1 MLWWYSCNL
10 GVVLED
16 EQVYFTTDTELWQ
29 IDAWLDGAAGVWEQ
43 DAVILCFIVVEVGA
57 VAVEDG
63 ADVVAGTVDEVVR
76 VVSLGDYR
84 AGDVVY
90 LPALDGLVIR
100 QPLAYEGDGR
110 VSCSFDD
117 FEDFALA
124 EGDLFTGACEGHPGI
139 VGVDCA
145 RVGQV
150 RPEVEED
157 QVTALD
163 GAVIGGGGFVVR
175 VAGVGVDGYVRDI
188 GDGAC
193 LLQEGEKALLDAVFI
208 EWLIR
213 TQPVAKFLE
222 EGVLG
227 GDDAL
232 AGLAVGGYLF
242 TGQLGLET
250 LGYTGRT
257 DYLYAK

>member
-1 MLWWYSCNL
+1 M
-10 GVVLED
+10 
-16 EQVYFTTDTELWQ
+16 
-29 IDAWLDGAAGVWEQ
+29 
-43 DAVILCFIVVEVGA
+43 
-57 VAVEDG
+57 
-63 ADVVAGTVDEVVR
+63 
-76 VVSLGDYR
+76 
-84 AGDVVY
+84 
-90 LPALDGLVIR
+90 
-100 QPLAYEGDGR
+100 
-110 VSCSFDD
+110 
-117 FEDFALA
+117 
-124 EGDLFTGACEGHPGI
+124 
-139 VGVDCA
+139 
-145 RVGQV
+145 
-150 RPEVEED
+150 
-157 QVTALD
+157 
-163 GAVIGGGGFVVR
+163 IGGGGFVVR

-250 LGYTGRT
+250 LGYIGRT
-257 DYLYAK
+257 DYLYAKGAYQVDGAAIDARHVGDGVEGRVFHGYAHARAQEFFEVCLHFLPCTEDAPCAGQ